1 MLMPKSRTS
10 IPVLLAAFT
19 LLASGV
25 EAQSARPICTIRALR
40 TGRLIRVRDTTQAS
54 VVGPFVSCSDSLLTL
69 GYYPGQIDSGYAVR
83 TELIRR
89 MWARDN
95 QARIGLIAGA
105 VAGAVV
111 GGAFAAAKSDIC
123 FKGSPPAPAR
133 CHGNIVINA
142 VVFGG
147 GGGLV
152 GLMLG
157 HGFPRWA
164 KIFP

>member
-1 MLMPKSRTS
+1 MLKSRTS
-10 IPVLLAAFT
+10 IPVLLAALT
-19 LLASGV
+19 LLARGV
-25 EAQSARPICTIRALR
+25 AAQSARPVCPNRALR
-40 TGRLIRVRDTTQAS
+40 PGRLIRVRDTTQAS
-54 VVGPFVSCSDSLLTL
+54 VVGPFVSCSDTLLTL

-83 TELIRR
+83 TVLIRR

-105 VAGAVV
+105 VAGAVA

-133 CHGNIVINA
+133 CHGNIILNA

-152 GLMLG
+152 GMMLG

>member
-1 MLMPKSRTS
+1 MPKLRASL
-10 IPVLLAAFT
+10 PVLLASLA
-19 LLASGV
+19 LLTTRGA
-25 EAQSARPICTIRALR
+25 EAQATRPICTLRALR
-40 TGRLIRVRDTTQAS
+40 TGRLIRVRDTTPVS
-54 VVGPFVSCSDSLLTL
+54 VVGPFESCSDSLLTL
-69 GYYPGQIDSGYAVR
+69 GRYRGQTDSGYAVR
-83 TELIRR
+83 TALIRR
-89 MWARDN
+89 MWAHDN